1 MKANKMAVA
10 PAAAISFDEFI
21 FQEKNHLYGAY
32 KLRKEY
38 KKRLLVAL
46 FFMSILLASAISLP
60 YIMKFFDAPAVIKPI
75 EPITPTIEITPYE
88 DIVPPAPPAP
98 EPPQD
103 LMRQIATNIFQVVDS
118 TYDPNPEIAMLEP
131 DEIGGIDENHGLME
145 YREPETN
152 QATIPNEDSIYNS
165 GAIQEK
171 ATFEGGD
178 INNFGKWVGQ
188 NLNVDRISET
198 NLTGKVGLQFIIDKT
213 GNITNLKVTR
223 SFNNEVDQE
232 ILRTIE
238 NAPKKWTPGRQN
250 GNAVK
255 QLIYMSILV
264 KIES

>member
-1 MKANKMAVA
+1 MKANKSAVA

-46 FFMSILLASAISLP
+46 FFMSILLTSAISLP
-60 YIMKFFDAPAVIKPI
+60 YIMKLFDGPAIIKPI
-75 EPITPTIEITPYE
+75 GPITPIIEITPYE
-88 DIVPPAPPAP
+88 EIVPPAPPAP

-118 TYDPNPEIAMLEP
+118 TYDPNQEFVMFEP
-131 DEIGGIDENHGLME
+131 DEIGGIDENLGPID
-145 YREPETN
+145 YKEPETS
-152 QATIPNEDSIYNS
+152 QTTIPYDDNIYNS
-165 GAIQEK
+165 REIQEK

-178 INNFGKWVGQ
+178 INDFGKWVGQ
-188 NLNVDRISET
+188 NINVDRISET
-198 NLTGKVGLQFIIDKT
+198 NLTGRVGLQFVIDKT

-223 SFNNEVDQE
+223 SFNKEVDKE

-238 NAPKKWTPGRQN
+238 NAPKKWSPGKQN